1 MVYLSFTEYKF
12 PGTPHFNGLAN
23 FIKASKDTLYWQSV
37 WNTLVFTF
45 CDYIHCSFCTYNRC
59 IYEQKIQGKRV
70 FRVIYYLPAVVSE
83 VVNAILFLWLF
94 NAQFGVIN
102 TTLMKIGIKSDS
114 MAPDFSICNDR
125 NHSGG
130 CMAWRM
136 LECTYFLVCTR
147 RNLQIYL

>member
-1 MVYLSFTEYKF
+1 MIYFAIFSFAPIIYMVYLSFTEYKF

-45 CDYIHCSFCTYNRC
+45 FATIFTVVFALIIAVFMNR
-59 IYEQKIQGKRV
+59 KFKGKRV

-102 TTLMKIGIKSDS
+102 TTLMKIGIKNPIAWLQTSPYA
-114 MAPDFSICNDR
+114 MIVIILVAVWR
-125 NHSGG
+125 GG
-130 CMAWRM
+130 C
-136 LECTYFLVCTR
+136 
-147 RNLQIYL
+147 